1 MIDKYTNFELNEANT
16 QAKGLEI
23 KNEYTK
29 LINDPS
35 VNMIDLGIVD
45 DVSDTDITNIK
56 QTYKNSQVKVMNGH
70 YILIVS
76 EGTIIKYTDF
86 EKMNEDGFG
95 NFNFFKKREPMVSK
109 EANKILHSKT
119 NGIASSLNIDGKE
132 PTLYD
137 QILYAYDTEGFESL
151 SKEWKEIFIKMVD
164 MANLLAT
171 DKE

>member
-1 MIDKYTNFELNEANT
+1 MQTDYLFHGIKGFERFA
-16 QAKGLEI
+16 
-23 KNEYTK
+23 YYCYRY
-29 LINDPS
+29 D
-35 VNMIDLGIVD
+35 
-45 DVSDTDITNIK
+45 
-56 QTYKNSQVKVMNGH
+56 
-70 YILIVS
+70 
-76 EGTIIKYTDF
+76 
-86 EKMNEDGFG
+86 
-95 NFNFFKKREPMVSK
+95 MVSK